1 MKLILEDFYLR
12 KVELVSLYYD
22 SFIYLAQLINVKVD
36 LFLSF

>member
-1 MKLILEDFYLR
+1 MKLILEDFYHR
-12 KVELVSLYYD
+12 KVELVSLN